1 MDGPHKIKN
10 FLPEYPG
17 GIVGQLDGD
26 GISSKDVL
34 CTTQKIFK
42 SKLLQHLNKV

>member
-1 MDGPHKIKN
+1 MDGPQNKKN
-10 FLPEYPG
+10 NYSIWVPGG

-34 CTTQKIFK
+34 CTTQKY
-42 SKLLQHLNKV
+42 V